1 LQLLSFA
8 STFKPVNH
16 AGTAVDAVR
25 IVFIAVQGRVVA
37 VGEKVVSIAGTG
49 WGADSAIVMTASRFE
64 DAVGM
69 DPEKRMKIEEILAMP
84 KHTLWA
90 GYQ

>member
-1 LQLLSFA
+1 M
-8 STFKPVNH
+8 
-16 AGTAVDAVR
+16 
-25 IVFIAVQGRVVA
+25 
-37 VGEKVVSIAGTG
+37 SIAGTG

-84 KHTLWA
+84 KHSLWA
-90 GYQ
+90 GYE